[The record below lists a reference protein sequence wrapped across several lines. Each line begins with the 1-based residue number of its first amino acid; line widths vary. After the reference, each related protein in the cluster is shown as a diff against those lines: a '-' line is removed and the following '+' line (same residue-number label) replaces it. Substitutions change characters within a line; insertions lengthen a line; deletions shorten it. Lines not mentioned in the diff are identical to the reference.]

1 MASITVLGQR
11 RVLTELDVIIEGV
24 EAKQQEQLV
33 AVARLNPA
41 GEGAAQLH
49 ALLRLTKDYLVC
61 LRESRALLRWT
72 LPVDE
77 SLHPGVTSAMEA
89 YCPAR
94 RTNAAM
100 LRPHLTE

>member
-11 RVLTELDVIIEGV
+11 RALTELDVIIEGI

-49 ALLRLTKDYLVC
+49 ALLRLTEDYLVC

-72 LPVDE
+72 LPADE
-77 SLHPGVTSAMEA
+77 SLHPNVTSAVEA

-100 LRPHLTE
+100 LRPHLIE